1 MTFDQLRI
9 FVVVARELN
18 MRRAGEMLFLTQPAV
33 SAAIHALETRYE
45 TKLFDRVGRGLE
57 LNAAGRSFLPEAQAV
72 LARAD
77 EAQRVLDDL
86 SCLLR
91 GEVRIAASQTVAS
104 YWLPVRMARFTKAYP
119 RLAVSLTTGNSTQA
133 AAALMAGEADLAFV
147 EGAVDEDLL
156 QARRV
161 GGDAFSLYS
170 APGHPLAGRPLD
182 ENDLREAVWVFREHG
197 SGTRD
202 HLEAA
207 LSGMGLTASDL
218 SIRLEM
224 PSNEAV
230 LGAVEAGGLIAGV
243 SDLAAA
249 SRVALGQLVRLDFA
263 LPSRDFRVLFH
274 RARRRSHAT
283 ATFEREI
290 CPTGPVRATA

>member
-18 MRRAGEMLFLTQPAV
+18 MRRAGEVLFLTQPAV
-33 SAAIHALETRYE
+33 SAAIHALEVRYE

-72 LARAD
+72 LARAS

-86 SCLLR
+86 SGLLR

-104 YWLPVRMARFTKAYP
+104 YWLPARMARFAQAHP
-119 RLAVSLTTGNSTQA
+119 RISVLLVTGNSTQA
-133 AAALMAGEADLAFV
+133 AAALVAGEADLAFV
-147 EGAVDEDLL
+147 EGPVDDGLL

-161 GGDAFSLYS
+161 GGDDFGLYA

-182 ENDLREAVWVFREHG
+182 AGDLRQAIWVFREQG

-202 HLEAA
+202 HVEAA
-207 LSGMGLTASDL
+207 LSAVGLAAGEL
-218 SIRLEM
+218 SIRLDM

-243 SDLAAA
+243 SELAAA
-249 SRVALGQLVRLDFA
+249 PRVALGQLVRLDFA
-263 LPSRDFRVLFH
+263 LPSRDFRVLSH
-274 RARRRSHAT
+274 RARRPSHA
-283 ATFEREI
+283 AQAFEREV
-290 CPTGPVRATA
+290 CGDAPA